1 MKRLGVIGI
10 VIEGSRDSVPQ
21 VQAILSEFGELIKGR
36 MGLPDKEHNIHII
49 SIIIEGYNE
58 QITAL
63 TGKLGRIKNVS
74 VKSALTK
81 IELNN

>member
-10 VIEGSRDSVPQ
+10 VIEGNREAVPQ
-21 VQAILSEFGELIKGR
+21 VQAVLSEYGELIKGR
-36 MGLPDKEHNIHII
+36 MGLPDKEHSIHII
-49 SIIIEGYNE
+49 SIIIEGSNE

-63 TGKLGRIKNVS
+63 TGKLGRLPSVS

-81 IELNN
+81 IELDY